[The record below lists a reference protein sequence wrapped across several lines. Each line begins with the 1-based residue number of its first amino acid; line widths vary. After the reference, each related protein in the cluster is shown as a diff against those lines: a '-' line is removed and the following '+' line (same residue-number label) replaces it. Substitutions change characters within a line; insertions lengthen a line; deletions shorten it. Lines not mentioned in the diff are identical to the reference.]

1 MNNPV
6 PIIDDQDYMRS
17 VHHGR
22 SVSDVIG
29 DYNGKN
35 ENYFNKKC
43 EVTLLPR
50 LVIDEQLLVPLETC
64 ARLVAFKLAL
74 EQDEKKEEA
83 RRNYLPSSV
92 LTEAELYLRMETIWW
107 LDNNGSLFVDAG
119 RLKPKESD
127 DEQGLLKEVDLN
139 NKADLDKDLDISN
152 DGRDDNGSDDIDIK
166 ETPADERL
174 RVLRKEEASDNFVG
188 EELGGVSEDE
198 ADNESQ
204 HQGAVRRCEWYKTIK
219 DRKYNSNQVGLC
231 WYYE

>member
-1 MNNPV
+1 MTEKENGHIINQELFRLNSQNLVLSDSEDDENNLEDWTGV
-6 PIIDDQDYMRS
+6 IDEIDKKH
-17 VHHGR
+17 VL
-22 SVSDVIG
+22 
-29 DYNGKN
+29 N
-35 ENYFNKKC
+35 EWC

-50 LVIDEQLLVPLETC
+50 LVFNDQLLVPIETC
-64 ARLVAFKLAL
+64 AQLVGFKCSI
-74 EQDEKKEEA
+74 EQDEQRKEA
-83 RRNYLPSSV
+83 QRNYIPSPV

-139 NKADLDKDLDISN
+139 NKADLGKDLDISN
-152 DGRDDNGSDDIDIK
+152 DGSDDNGSDDIDIK

-204 HQGAVRRCEWYKTIK
+204 HQVAVRRCELYKTVK
-219 DRKYNSNQVGLC
+219 DRK
-231 WYYE
+231 